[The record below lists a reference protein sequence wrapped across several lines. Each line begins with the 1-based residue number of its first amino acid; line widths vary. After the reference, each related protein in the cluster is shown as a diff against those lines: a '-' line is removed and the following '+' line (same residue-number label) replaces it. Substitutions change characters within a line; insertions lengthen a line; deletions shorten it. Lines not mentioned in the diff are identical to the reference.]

1 MGGNQKIDHKSEEY
15 YGDIGKSDSSSIT
28 DATSSSSDIDTAS
41 TSAIDDDVSLSES
54 KKSVRF
60 SLVHVRE
67 YNVVDELPP
76 PGDVEN
82 DSEGPIRRRSLGWEY
97 TEKESDLETHQ
108 EQARRQR
115 KDKYLSMI
123 QDHII
128 RAEREREEREINEM
142 MKKKKKGFKSKV
154 LKPIWKGFLE
164 AANRSSMVVPTHI

>member
-1 MGGNQKIDHKSEEY
+1 MGVPQIINHNSEEY
-15 YGDIGKSDSSSIT
+15 DNGIGKSDSSSIT
-28 DATSSSSDIDTAS
+28 DVTSSPSDNDTAS
-41 TSAIDDDVSLSES
+41 TSAIDDDASLSES

-60 SLVHVRE
+60 SIVHVRE

-76 PGDVEN
+76 PDDVEN
-82 DSEGPIRRRSLGWEY
+82 DSEGPVRRKSLGWEY

-108 EQARRQR
+108 EQARQQR
-115 KDKYLSMI
+115 KEKYLSMI

-154 LKPIWKGFLE
+154 MKPIWKGFLE
-164 AANRSSMVVPTHI
+164 AANRSSMVIPTHI

>member
-1 MGGNQKIDHKSEEY
+1 MGPQIKEIRDDDG
-15 YGDIGKSDSSSIT
+15 IGKSDSSSMT
-28 DATSSSSDIDTAS
+28 DITSSPSDNDTDS

-60 SLVHVRE
+60 SLVRVRE

-76 PGDVEN
+76 PDGH
-82 DSEGPIRRRSLGWEY
+82 IRRKSLGWEY
-97 TEKESDLETHQ
+97 TEKESDIESHQ
-108 EQARRQR
+108 DQARQR
-115 KDKYLSMI
+115 RKEKYLSMI

-128 RAEREREEREINEM
+128 RAEREREVREINEM